1 MSSATPL
8 TIGAEHPALAGHFPG
23 TPIVPGVVLLDA
35 ALRAVELDAAT
46 ATTRWRIGTAKFVS
60 PVRPGEEL
68 ILEHECLANGSLR
81 FSVLRDG
88 QPVAHGVLVPDERQ
102 ER

>member
-1 MSSATPL
+1 MTPL
-8 TIGAEHPALAGHFPG
+8 TISAEHPALAGHFPG

-35 ALRAVELDAAT
+35 ALRAVELDTTTAA
-46 ATTRWRIGTAKFVS
+46 TRWRIGTAKFVS

-68 ILEHECLANGSLR
+68 MLEHECLANGSLR
-81 FSVLRDG
+81 FSVLRGG
-88 QPVAHGVLVPDERQ
+88 QAVAHGVLVPDEPQ

>member
-1 MSSATPL
+1 MSSVTPL

-46 ATTRWRIGTAKFVS
+46 AARRWRIGTAKFVS
-60 PVRPGEEL
+60 LVRPGEEL
-68 ILEHECLANGSLR
+68 MLEHECLANGSLR
-81 FSVLRDG
+81 FSVSEGRAAG
-88 QPVAHGVLVPDERQ
+88 CSRRVGSR
-102 ER
+102 